1 MWMAEQK
8 FWGKEIASCE
18 VISSQAHVFIENP
31 PRGSSCSISHCL
43 LRQLEITMLPDA
55 DVWKE
60 SSVGQPFPPW
70 YKMFTLLC
78 PWVSVQKLESVLTRR
93 RHTSVSD
100 GQLFLQLC
108 PPTPTHTHL
117 SELRMYGQPWAES
130 ALHFVVE
137 GWAPSSESLPSASH
151 TLAENSEVKIWLWLF
166 WLGC

>member
-78 PWVSVQKLESVLTRR
+78 PWISVQKLESVLTRR
-93 RHTSVSD
+93 
-100 GQLFLQLC
+100 
-108 PPTPTHTHL
+108 
-117 SELRMYGQPWAES
+117 
-130 ALHFVVE
+130 
-137 GWAPSSESLPSASH
+137 
-151 TLAENSEVKIWLWLF
+151 
-166 WLGC
+166 